1 MVSADVKHHV
11 YMYSPINQRN
21 GAEYLMREVQMVLS
35 EGRIL
40 KQRAH
45 IFDCQYIKTFMLL
58 KGLVRCILLGHG
70 IFKK

>member
-1 MVSADVKHHV
+1 
-11 YMYSPINQRN
+11 
-21 GAEYLMREVQMVLS
+21 MREVQMVLS

-58 KGLVRCILLGHG
+58 KGLVRCFLLGHG